1 MAYQTIVGS
10 VTVQY
15 GANSGTYPISDFGD
29 AAVTVGDVRA
39 YLGDVFNIP
48 NNAQCR
54 VSNPGKD
61 ISNKQ
66 VSPTYEIQDGDILEF
81 VMQAGNKG

>member
-1 MAYQTIVGS
+1 MATQSITGN

-15 GANSGTYPISDFGD
+15 GASSSPFPIEYFGD
-29 AAVTVGDVRA
+29 NPTAGDIRM
-39 YLGDVFNIP
+39 YLAETFNIP
-48 NNAQCR
+48 NGAQCR

-66 VSPTYEIQDGDILEF
+66 VPLTYEVQDGDTLEF
-81 VMQAGNKG
+81 VMQAGKKG

>member
-1 MAYQTIVGS
+1 MAVQSITGN

-15 GANSGTYPISDFGD
+15 GANSGSYPIADFGD
-29 AAVTVGDVRA
+29 NPTVGDVRS
-39 YLGDVFNIP
+39 YLGEIFNIP

-54 VSNPGKD
+54 ISNPGKD

-66 VSPTYEIQDGDILEF
+66 VPLTHEIQDGDILEF
-81 VMQAGNKG
+81 VMQAGTKGC